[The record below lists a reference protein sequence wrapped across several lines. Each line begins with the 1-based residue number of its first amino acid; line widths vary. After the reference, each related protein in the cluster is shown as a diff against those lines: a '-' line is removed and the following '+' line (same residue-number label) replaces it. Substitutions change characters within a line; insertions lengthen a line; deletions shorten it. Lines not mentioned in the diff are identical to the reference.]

1 MVSLPITELKVQNS
15 QQWWRGVMA
24 LLFLELLDFQQRSDV
39 ELLSICTAPNKTEDD
54 VFKKIS
60 VA

>member
-1 MVSLPITELKVQNS
+1 
-15 QQWWRGVMA
+15 MA
-24 LLFLELLDFQQRSDV
+24 LLFLDLLDFQQRSDV